1 MQVFQKQCRL
11 VSKQDFQSVFAS
23 AKKIA
28 KKNLVLL
35 YIPAA
40 QDRARLGVIIAKQQI
55 RLAVSRNRCR
65 RIIRESFR
73 NAQLPPLDIIII
85 VRHGAQ
91 RLSKPALRLEV
102 DQLWQ
107 SLSKLV

>member
-1 MQVFQKQCRL
+1 MQVFQKQNRL
-11 VSKQDFQSVFAS
+11 VSKQDFQSVFAC

-28 KKNLVLL
+28 NKNLVLL
-35 YIPAA
+35 YCPSSFK
-40 QDRARLGVIIAKQQI
+40 QARLGVIIAKQQV

-65 RIIRESFR
+65 RVIRESFR
-73 NAQLPPLDIIII
+73 SVALPPLDIIII

-91 RLSKPALRLEV
+91 TLSKPALRYEV

-107 SLSKLV
+107 TLSKRV